1 MSLTPYFFNRGFGP
15 SSYWDPF
22 PSTFDELFDPFA
34 LTTPTT
40 SLIGGGGG
48 STALSHPIHELEQM
62 ATSPVMDVRDQGDK
76 FQVLCK
82 PPPNFNQ
89 NDLHVRVDRN
99 ILSVSG
105 QREEREE
112 RGAAT
117 RQSRRSFTRLIRLP
131 ESVDQ
136 SQIAAKWTT
145 EGLNIQLPK
154 KAGALESGR
163 RIQIEGVSG
172 QGTESSIGGEKL
184 SIGGG
189 GGSMFG
195 AQKGTTE
202 GMQQQQQEKGSAYQA

>member
-22 PSTFDELFDPFA
+22 PSTFDDLFDPFA
-34 LTTPTT
+34 LTAPTTT

-48 STALSHPIHELEQM
+48 ISGSHPIHELEQM

-82 PPPNFNQ
+82 PPPNYNQ

-105 QREEREE
+105 QHEEREE
-112 RGAAT
+112 RGTAT

-145 EGLNIQLPK
+145 GGLNIQLPK

-163 RIQIEGVSG
+163 RIQIEGISG
-172 QGTESSIGGEKL
+172 QVTESSMGGEK
-184 SIGGG
+184 SISGGG
-189 GGSMFG
+189 VGSMFG
-195 AQKGTTE
+195 AQKETTE
-202 GMQQQQQEKGSAYQA
+202 GLQQQQAGSAYQA